1 MPSALIAIVALR
13 YIGRKKS
20 FFGFLVV
27 MALASLAVI
36 PASNE
41 ILKVGFALIGKFAVG
56 ALWWVVEVYVPE
68 LYPTMMRN
76 CASGSSA
83 AMARLG
89 STASPFMGDLVSSFQ
104 RWFSR

>member
-1 MPSALIAIVALR
+1 MELPSSIIAILALR
-13 YIGRKKS
+13 YMGRKKS

-27 MALASLAVI
+27 IALSSLAVI
-36 PASNE
+36 PTTNS
-41 ILKVGFALIGKFAVG
+41 ILKVSFALVGKFAVG

-68 LYPTMMRN
+68 LYPTLMRN

-89 STASPFMGDLVSSFQ
+89 STASPFMGVVVSCQ
-104 RWFSR
+104 TNQ